1 VRAVFEARSIGM
13 EFSRL
18 RWGCLGFICVGVLSL
33 VGLYAAINVWPELG
47 ARAADWLR
55 GVIGNEPVAQLEAVA
70 FEAKDDVRHL
80 EYISGIERP
89 AAPWQAVAVE
99 VAPTDT
105 PVPVATST
113 LVPTLSPAT
122 VTPISTSTPIDV
134 AWRPSPVISTVGTLK
149 GEGVWTPYINRYSSE
164 PIAYRTFIQPD
175 KDRPYSIVA
184 IVAFDLKQT
193 RLHYVLGT
201 EEPSVPQGL
210 HGTGKIANEYRAPGV
225 LVSAFN
231 GGFKATHGHFGAMA
245 DGVVALPPRD
255 GLAVVT
261 LYDDG
266 TVRIGEWGRDIIT
279 QTQNM
284 VAWRENGPLIIRK
297 GQITP
302 RVYTNL
308 VADWGG
314 TLDGSVVTWR
324 SALGLSA
331 DGRTLY
337 YLAGSNLSM
346 PALAKA
352 MLAVGTYQ
360 GMLLDIN
367 PYWVHF
373 TAIRADGDKLVADP
387 LFPAE
392 MKQHADRFLTN
403 GYSRDFFYITTI
415 RPKRSSGAQMN

>member
-1 VRAVFEARSIGM
+1 M
-13 EFSRL
+13 
-18 RWGCLGFICVGVLSL
+18 
-33 VGLYAAINVWPELG
+33 
-47 ARAADWLR
+47 
-55 GVIGNEPVAQLEAVA
+55 
-70 FEAKDDVRHL
+70 
-80 EYISGIERP
+80 
-89 AAPWQAVAVE
+89 
-99 VAPTDT
+99 
-105 PVPVATST
+105 
-113 LVPTLSPAT
+113 
-122 VTPISTSTPIDV
+122 STSVPIDA
-134 AWRPSPVISTVGTLK
+134 AWRPSPVISTLGTLK
-149 GEGVWTPYINRYSSE
+149 GEGVWTPYIHRYSGE

-184 IVAFDLKQT
+184 IVAFDLKRT

-201 EEPSVPQGL
+201 EEPSIPNGPR
-210 HGTGKIANEYRAPGV
+210 GTGRVANQYRAPGV

-255 GLAVVT
+255 ELAVVA

-266 TVRIGEWGRDIIT
+266 TVRVGEWGRDIVT
-279 QTQNM
+279 QTKNM
-284 VAWRENGPLIIRK
+284 VAWRQNGPLVIRD
-297 GQITP
+297 GQIMP

-324 SALGLSA
+324 SAIGLCA
-331 DGRTLY
+331 DNRTLY
-337 YLAGSNLSM
+337 YVAGPNLSM

-352 MLAVGTYQ
+352 MLAVGIYE

-373 TAIRADGDKLVADP
+373 TAIHGDGEKLVADP

-403 GYSRDFFYITTI
+403 GYSRDFFYITTD
-415 RPKRSSGAQMN
+415 RPKRSGRAQMN